1 MRYATIS
8 SDLFIRNRQRLV
20 KEMKPNSVAIVFAS
34 DLMPRGADSFHIF
47 RQNPDLFWLT
57 GVDQEE
63 TILLLYPD
71 APNPD
76 WKEILFVRETNEHIA
91 AWEGEK
97 LSKPQAT
104 QMSGVKNVI
113 WAQDFEK
120 LIGPIVNQAEN
131 IYLHINEHDRFVSPV
146 QYTDLRKANEIR
158 EMFPL
163 HKYERLAPILH
174 RLRAIKQKEEIELIK
189 QAVAIT
195 KKGFERVMRFVK
207 PGVMEYEIEAELT
220 HEFLR
225 NRSRGHAYEPIVASG
240 ASACVLH
247 YVANDKPCQEGD
259 LLLMDFG
266 AEYANYASDL
276 TRCIPVSGRFSP
288 RQKEVYNAVLRVM
301 RFAMGM
307 LKPGTKLPE
316 YTEAVGKEMEKEL
329 VGLGL
334 ITTNDIKN
342 QDPKWPAYK
351 KYFMHGTSH
360 FLGID
365 VHDVGNRY
373 LPIEEGMVFTCEPGI
388 YIREEGIGVRIENNL
403 VITSGKP
410 IDLMEGFPIEVEE
423 IEEAMSP
430 SLRKGR
436 Q

>member
-1 MRYATIS
+1 MRYAPINNS
-8 SDLFIRNRQRLV
+8 LFIRNRERLI
-20 KEMKPNSVAIVFAS
+20 KEMKPNSVAIVFAN
-34 DLMPRGADSFHIF
+34 DLMPRGADSFHMF

-63 TILLLYPD
+63 TIVLLYPD
-71 APNPD
+71 APNAD

-91 AWEGEK
+91 AWEGAK
-97 LSKPQAT
+97 LTKPEAT
-104 QMSGVKNVI
+104 EVSGIKNVQ
-113 WAQDFEK
+113 WSANFQSM
-120 LIGPIVNQAEN
+120 LAPIVNQAEN
-131 IYLHINEHDRFVSPV
+131 LYLHINEHDRFVSPV
-146 QYTDLRKANEIR
+146 QYTDLRKAE
-158 EMFPL
+158 ELKKQFPL
-163 HKYERLAPILH
+163 HEVQRLAPLLH
-174 RLRAIKQKEEIELIK
+174 KLRAIKQPEEIELMK

-195 KKGFERVMRFVK
+195 KKGFERVMRFTK

-225 NRSRGHAYEPIVASG
+225 NRSRGHAYEPIIASG

-247 YVANDKPCQEGD
+247 YVANDKACKDGD
-259 LLLMDFG
+259 LLLLDFG

-276 TRCIPVSGRFSP
+276 TRCIPVNGRFSK

-301 RFAMGM
+301 GFAMGM
-307 LKPGTKLPE
+307 LKPGTILPE
-316 YTEAVGKEMEKEL
+316 YQEAVGKEMEKEL
-329 VGLGL
+329 VDLGL
-334 ITTNDIKN
+334 LTMDQIRN

-373 LPIEEGMVFTCEPGI
+373 KPMQEGMVFTCEPGI
-388 YIREEGIGVRIENNL
+388 YIVEEGIGVRIENDL

-410 IDLMEGFPIEVEE
+410 MDLMAGFPIEVEE
-423 IEEAMSP
+423 IEDFMNS
-430 SLRKGR
+430 
-436 Q
+436 